1 MFKQREEAGMQQPK
15 RPNSSS
21 NMSKDNLPE
30 DDIDQLFGKLELV
43 EPPPALIARI
53 LAKVSQLSQAE
64 LQKKESPEDEPFDN
78 LDNLVVR
85 NEKKEPC

>member
-1 MFKQREEAGMQQPK
+1 MQPPK

-21 NMSKDNLPE
+21 DVSNDNLPE

-43 EPPPALIARI
+43 EPPPVLIARL
-53 LAKVSQLSQAE
+53 LARVTQLSQAE
-64 LQKKESPEDEPFDN
+64 LQKKEQPEAETFDN

-85 NEKKEPC
+85 NEKKEPG